1 MALDS
6 APDEEYKGLGQGAPG
21 RERWGL
27 GVLDFGRTLEAA
39 QAGDPDAFACLW
51 RRYQPGLL
59 RYLTV
64 KAAPVAEDLAADVW
78 TRVVGALPAFRGDEQ
93 HFKAWLYTTAR
104 NRLTDWYRSRQ
115 RRAETVEVSKFAA
128 MPGTDHVENEVVDR
142 STTDA
147 AVALIGDLP
156 PAQAEAVMLRVVAGL
171 DVALA
176 AEVMGR
182 SPGSVRVL
190 CHRGL
195 KLLERRLEEQRGEEA
210 VFNPPVAYVS
220 ETVESA

>member
-64 KAAPVAEDLAADVW
+64 KAAPVAEDLAANVW

-115 RRAETVEVSKFAA
+115 RRAETV
-128 MPGTDHVENEVVDR
+128 
-142 STTDA
+142 
-147 AVALIGDLP
+147 
-156 PAQAEAVMLRVVAGL
+156 
-171 DVALA
+171 
-176 AEVMGR
+176 
-182 SPGSVRVL
+182 
-190 CHRGL
+190 
-195 KLLERRLEEQRGEEA
+195 
-210 VFNPPVAYVS
+210 PVAFLDRRVDLYAKTLELVDIAS
-220 ETVESA
+220 DCFERLLAGVIRRRQR